1 MLAENE
7 ELVENLL
14 IVANMM
20 LVLKHAQC
28 NVRSGHDAGATE
40 EFGCSMDAEC
50 CAVNDDVM

>member
-14 IVANMM
+14 IVANVT

-40 EFGCSMDAEC
+40 EFGGSIDVKC